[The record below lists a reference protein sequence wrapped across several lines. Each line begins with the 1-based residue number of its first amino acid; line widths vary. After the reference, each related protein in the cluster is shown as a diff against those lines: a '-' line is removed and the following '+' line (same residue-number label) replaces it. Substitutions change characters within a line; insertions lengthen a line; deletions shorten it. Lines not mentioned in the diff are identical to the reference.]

1 MNRAVAGGYR
11 QRRPKPY
18 AYRFLKIATR
28 IILRS
33 IFRVE
38 TEGLESIP
46 RHGPIIF
53 LGNHTSVIDPF
64 IAAVFVP
71 RFIQYVASD
80 SQFRSPFMAFILGL
94 EGTIPKT
101 KAVSDLETVK
111 QIAGV
116 KREGR
121 VIGIFPEGQSGWDG
135 HTLPIVPA
143 TDKLVKSL
151 KIPVYVAL
159 IQGAFFSWPRW
170 ARGLRRGRIVIR
182 YRCIIAKDEARS
194 LSVDEVRDR
203 IRDALEFDSS
213 EYQRSQKTRFA
224 SPRRAEYLERALF
237 VCPSCER
244 LFTLHSD
251 RDVLRCRSCGNA
263 VRFGGNTFFRR
274 LEPGSPEPRFRT
286 IRAWNLWQRTVYE
299 RWLRERLAS
308 AAPST
313 ALLTEDDLEV
323 RTGFKTAKPRVLG
336 RCRVELTPRRLILRL
351 PDEVAIPIEAVEG
364 LNVQNNEHLE
374 FYHHRRMYRLS
385 PVDPRINM
393 YKWDLAIRYVAAER
407 GASA

>member
-1 MNRAVAGGYR
+1 MTNGVSQKSVSTVGRIRSTSGSIAAIGARRRVSRSASGGHR
-11 QRRPKPY
+11 QLRPKPY
-18 AYRFLKIATR
+18 AYRFLKILTR
-28 IILRS
+28 LVLRT

-80 SQFRSPFMAFILGL
+80 SQFRSPFMAFVLGL

-159 IQGAFFSWPRW
+159 IRGAYFSWPRW
-170 ARGLRRGRIVIR
+170 ARGLRRGRISIH
-182 YRCIIAKDEARS
+182 YRCIIEKHEVRS
-194 LSVDEVRDR
+194 LSLDEVSRR

-213 EYQRSQKTRFA
+213 EWQQRQLTRFS

-244 LFTLHSD
+244 LFTLESD
-251 RDVLRCRSCGNA
+251 HDILRCRACGNA
-263 VRFGGNTFFRR
+263 VRFGGNTLFRR
-274 LEPGSPEPRFRT
+274 LEPGSAEPRFRT
-286 IRAWNLWQRTVYE
+286 IRAWNLWQRGIYE
-299 RWLRERLAS
+299 RWLAERLRS

-313 ALLTEDDLEV
+313 AILAEDGFDL
-323 RTGFKTAKPRVLG
+323 RTGYKTAKPRPLG
-336 RCRVELTPRRLILRL
+336 R
-351 PDEVAIPIEAVEG
+351 
-364 LNVQNNEHLE
+364 
-374 FYHHRRMYRLS
+374 S
-385 PVDPRINM
+385 
-393 YKWDLAIRYVAAER
+393 
-407 GASA
+407 